1 MRFTK
6 IFLIVPGL
14 LALIASAVITN
25 GYYELSQAGQQSQS
39 APQIAAQHY
48 ELAARRLIWRVDLW
62 EKAGASAYT
71 GGNYPEAVRLLSIAR
86 EHNSLSAEAWD
97 MFGSAYWLDDDHAT
111 ALETWQSGAEKYPSS
126 TALYDRLAMAYHENG
141 DYASEQDVLAARIS
155 LGADARA
162 YYRLGLLLI
171 LSDPNRALDSL
182 TAASS
187 LDPEF
192 DPVSQTLITT
202 INLSA
207 LQPDEATRLVTLGRG
222 LGLVDEWDLASRAFD
237 QAIRADEDNAEAW
250 AWLGEAKQQKAQRPT
265 GGAKSEEG
273 RAELERALGLNP
285 ESVIVRGLRGLYWK
299 RQGNYQQALSEY
311 LLAAGTEPENPA
323 WRVSIGETYAQMG
336 DLSSAIAAYQ
346 RATELARKESIY
358 WRLLAVFCV
367 ANNVQVED
375 VGLPAAQ
382 KAVELA
388 PEDAS
393 ALDVLGW
400 SYLSSGRLS
409 LAEQTLLDA
418 IELAPEFASAHLHL
432 GMTYL
437 AQADRDAAYLELT
450 RARDLDPQGEVGQ
463 FAAQLL
469 GQYFP

>member
-1 MRFTK
+1 MRFTR
-6 IFLIVPGL
+6 IFIIVPGL
-14 LALIASAVITN
+14 LALIASAIIIN
-25 GYYELSQAGQQSQS
+25 GYYELSQAEQQSKS

-48 ELAARRLIWRVDLW
+48 ERAARCLAWRTDLW
-62 EKAGASAYT
+62 EKAGASAYA
-71 GGNYPEAVRLLSIAR
+71 GRVYAEAVRLFSIAR
-86 EHNSLSAEAWD
+86 DHNSLSAEAWD
-97 MFGSAYWLDDDHAT
+97 MFGSAYWLNDDHAT
-111 ALETWQSGAEKYPSS
+111 ALETWQSGAERYPSS
-126 TALYDRLAMAYHENG
+126 TALYDRLAMAYHEKG
-141 DYASEQDVLAARIS
+141 DYASEQEALTARIS
-155 LGADARA
+155 LGADAQA
-162 YYRLGLLLI
+162 YYRLGLLLT
-171 LSDPNRALDSL
+171 LSDPDRALGSL

-222 LGLVDEWDLASRAFD
+222 LGLVNEWDLASRAFD
-237 QAIRADEDNAEAW
+237 EAIRADGKYAEAW
-250 AWLGEAKQQKAQRPT
+250 AWLGEAKQQKDQD
-265 GGAKSEEG
+265 G
-273 RAELERALGLNP
+273 RADLDRALELNP
-285 ESVIVRGLRGLYWK
+285 KSVLVRGLRGLYWK

-311 LLAAGTEPENPA
+311 LLAAETEPENPA
-323 WRVSIGETYAQMG
+323 WRVSIAETYAQMG
-336 DLSSAIAAYQ
+336 DLSSALVAYQ
-346 RATELARKESIY
+346 RATELASKESIY
-358 WRLLAVFCV
+358 WRLLALFCA

-382 KAVELA
+382 KAVQLA
-388 PEDAS
+388 PDDAS
-393 ALDVLGW
+393 ALDMLGW

-437 AQADRDAAYLELT
+437 AQADRDAAHLELT
-450 RARDLDPQGEVGQ
+450 RARDLDPQGEIGQ

-469 GQYFP
+469 DQYFP